1 MNTETKQNIPV
12 TSGKESSATGLSAL
26 HPIADLERGI
36 ERAFDRLFGR
46 RRSSLTSWADFPV
59 ADKFFEDFEVRLPSL
74 DVVDRD
80 NDILVRAEIPGI
92 DKKDIDISL
101 TDNLLTV
108 KGQSSSEKKEEKGD
122 YHRHEISSSSFAR
135 AVTLPGAVDSTKAN
149 ATLKDGILEITLP
162 KLESSKRR
170 NIAVQ

>member
-1 MNTETKQNIPV
+1 MAKETTKQDIPV
-12 TSGKESSATGLSAL
+12 TTGKKAAGTALS
-26 HPIADLERGI
+26 PTYPTSELERI
-36 ERAFDRLFGR
+36 FDRFFGN
-46 RRSSLTSWADFPV
+46 SWPSLLRWHDTPLLPGWPGERDL
-59 ADKFFEDFEVRLPSL
+59 RLPSL

-92 DKKDIDISL
+92 DKKDLDISL
-101 TDNLLTV
+101 TDNLLTI

-122 YHRHEISSSSFAR
+122 YHRREISRSSFAR
-135 AVTLPGAVDSTKAN
+135 SVTLPGSVDSSKAN

-170 NIAVQ
+170 SIAVQ